1 MPWKESGP
9 PKQSNYGIALRRMY
23 SAEKLFKNKDCF
35 EIVDQEV
42 QKLVDQGFVI
52 KVASDNIDHDQP
64 EWYLRL
70 QAVFTP
76 EKSRQVRLVFDSS
89 CKGYHG
95 LSLNDHLEK
104 GLNYINSLPN
114 VLIAWRWDEVA
125 YAGDIRRCSTNST
138 RIVSRKVTTVRL
150 IPEQIYLLLD
160 TILDLRKKEENI
172 SERVILES
180 IESDISQPPL
190 EDVDEGEAYTKKKT
204 DAMKAVRKVLRHIVE
219 QRLETKMKRVTV
231 MDNAEEEDV

>member
-1 MPWKESGP
+1 MPLEDAWTVALPGTCVKNTYRLFMQEVNKLKGTSESLSDELRAKLRSKKNGRVQVKMPWKESGP

-125 YAGDIRRCSTNST
+125 YAGDIRRCSTKYWYT
-138 RIVSRKVTTVRL
+138 RMTRS
-150 IPEQIYLLLD
+150 
-160 TILDLRKKEENI
+160 
-172 SERVILES
+172 S
-180 IESDISQPPL
+180 IGS
-190 EDVDEGEAYTKKKT
+190 
-204 DAMKAVRKVLRHIVE
+204 
-219 QRLETKMKRVTV
+219 
-231 MDNAEEEDV
+231 